1 MDTKKDDS
9 HILLV
14 GNGINICKEA
24 NDMPIK
30 WHEILDKIQ
39 DSLVPGFLESENK
52 INAENTSISST
63 LLFESLCNEKTEK
76 GVREKVREIIE
87 QSNNDTYD
95 FGVWDIYDT
104 ILTTNFDD
112 NLIKTAPK
120 GKSRNEPKIFNKDKY
135 LSRRFD
141 LPLSKKI
148 FYIHGFYKIPESI
161 CLGFD
166 HYITNLTKIQSF
178 AKTNYPNPK
187 SEKFISQK
195 EGKRKSISWV
205 DYFFAE
211 NTSIDIV
218 GLNLCSEELDLWW
231 LLKHRSK
238 YSSFLKNN
246 KIRYYDL
253 DNFLDTGKSKEE
265 NQEKNNSIRDKKIIL
280 NSMNVEVVPI
290 THSEACKAYDKVFY
304 EQCFKTIKNFYKREE

>member
-1 MDTKKDDS
+1 MNTKKDES

-14 GNGINICKEA
+14 GNGINICKKS
-24 NDMPIK
+24 NDTPIK
-30 WHEILDKIQ
+30 WSEILNEAQ
-39 DSLVPGFLESENK
+39 TSLIPIFLEEKNK
-52 INAENTSISST
+52 IDAENTSISST

-76 GVREKVREIIE
+76 GVRKKVREIIE
-87 QSNNDTYD
+87 QSNNDIYD

-120 GKSRNEPKIFNKDKY
+120 GKSHIAEKIYNKDKY
-135 LSRRFD
+135 LSRRVD

-238 YSSFLKNN
+238 YSSLLKNN
-246 KIRYYDL
+246 IIRYYDL

-290 THSEACKAYDKVFY
+290 THSETCKAYDKFFY

>member
-1 MDTKKDDS
+1 MNTKTDES

-14 GNGINICKEA
+14 GNGINICKKS
-24 NDMPIK
+24 NDTPIK
-30 WHEILDKIQ
+30 WSEILNEAQ
-39 DSLVPGFLESENK
+39 TSLIPIFLEEKNK
-52 INAENTSISST
+52 IDAKNTSISST
-63 LLFESLCNEKTEK
+63 LLFESLCNKNTEQT
-76 GVREKVREIIE
+76 VRESVRKTIE
-87 QSNNDTYD
+87 QSTNDIYD

-120 GKSRNEPKIFNKDKY
+120 GKSRNEPKIINKDKY

-178 AKTNYPNPK
+178 VKSNYPNPK
-187 SEKFISQK
+187 SKKFISQK

-218 GLNLCSEELDLWW
+218 GLNLCSEEIDLWW

-238 YSSFLKNN
+238 YSSLLKNN
-246 KIRYYDL
+246 IIRYYDL
-253 DNFLDTGKSKEE
+253 DTSLKDDVQK
-265 NQEKNNSIRDKKIIL
+265 SIRDKKIIL

-290 THSEACKAYDKVFY
+290 THSETCKAYDKFFY
-304 EQCFKTIKNFYKREE
+304 EQCFKKIKNFYKKEEIK

>member
-1 MDTKKDDS
+1 MNTKTDES

-14 GNGINICKEA
+14 GNGINICKKS
-24 NDMPIK
+24 NDTPIK
-30 WHEILDKIQ
+30 WSEILNEAQ
-39 DSLVPGFLESENK
+39 TSLIPIFLEEKNK
-52 INAENTSISST
+52 IDAKNTSISST

-76 GVREKVREIIE
+76 GVRKKVREIIE
-87 QSNNDTYD
+87 QSNNDIYD
-95 FGVWDIYDT
+95 FGLWDIYDT

-112 NLIKTAPK
+112 NLVKTAPK
-120 GKSRNEPKIFNKDKY
+120 GKSRTEPQIINKDKY
-135 LSRRFD
+135 LSRRVD

-187 SEKFISQK
+187 SKKFISQK

-218 GLNLCSEELDLWW
+218 GLNLCSEEIDLWW

-238 YSSFLKNN
+238 YSSLLKNN
-246 KIRYYDL
+246 IIRYYDL
-253 DNFLDTGKSKEE
+253 DTSPKDDVQK
-265 NQEKNNSIRDKKIIL
+265 SIRDKKIIL

-290 THSEACKAYDKVFY
+290 THSETCKAYDKFFY
-304 EQCFKTIKNFYKREE
+304 EQCFKTIKNFYKKEEIK